1 LAREIFRRLT
11 RADLVLAARYEPP
24 ARPKQ
29 SKRGIGRMDDVSEI
43 LNRAHQ
49 RAQQMGLSYA
59 GALLPTEAYAVMSNV
74 PGARL
79 VDVRTRPEWDYVGKV
94 PGSLTIEWQTY
105 PNSLLNPSFLEE
117 LAARAE
123 KSDVLMFL
131 CRSGAR
137 SHAAATAA
145 SNKGYSKSYNVLQG
159 FEGDKDA
166 NGHRASVGGWQ
177 FSGLPW
183 VQN

>member
-1 LAREIFRRLT
+1 
-11 RADLVLAARYEPP
+11 
-24 ARPKQ
+24 
-29 SKRGIGRMDDVSEI
+29 
-43 LNRAHQ
+43 
-49 RAQQMGLSYA
+49 MGLPYA
-59 GALLPTEAYAVMSNV
+59 GALLPAEAYALMKAL

-79 VDVRTRPEWDYVGKV
+79 VDVRTRPEWDFVGKV
-94 PGSLTIEWQTY
+94 PGSLMIEWQSY
-105 PNSLLNPSFLEE
+105 PNSLLNPSFLDD
-117 LAARAE
+117 LAARVG
-123 KSDVLMFL
+123 KDDVLMFL

-137 SHAAATAA
+137 SHAAASAA
-145 SNKGYSKSYNVLQG
+145 SSKGYSKSYNVLQG